1 MKKLIMIISLIALGG
16 CDREASRQ
24 QEASGAQT
32 LSGSASAS
40 TGMNPGIER
49 LFLQQLSASG
59 VIIKWRGAAD
69 KVSLGKEAASLD
81 IEFPAMMEDGHQIA
95 HVTGLEA
102 DTNYYYALGDS
113 ADVTQTYRFRTAPKT
128 GSSPTDGNIRFW
140 LLGDSG
146 TATEFDRDGNPSH
159 PGEAEAV
166 LEGFIQYNN
175 SVAGDQHIDAVL
187 LLGDNA
193 YPAGTDAE
201 WQGAF
206 FDIYPEVLRSSVVL
220 PTIGNHEM
228 GVAPMN
234 ICLFV
239 DMLGCDLLGEIVYP
253 LGGTSM
259 SSDPGSYDSD
269 GDGPDPEG
277 LPYLNIFTL
286 PTRAEL
292 GGAASGTEQYYSS
305 DLGNVHIISLDSQL
319 SNSDDDLRGAMKDW
333 LAADLQASADQDWK
347 IVIFHH
353 PPYSKG
359 ENHDSDLEQREID
372 MRTTFAPVFEAYGV
386 DVVYSG
392 HSHSYE
398 RSWYLNGHYGLSDS
412 FNVEE
417 HAARDSDGNATFGG
431 PDAPY
436 EQDNRLV
443 YTVAGSSGKFNKWHP
458 CEPDQYI
465 NGQAFGCTMDNWLLH
480 PAHRTFQPLADDY
493 RRHGIA
499 RLGSVVIDATATTLT
514 SRFIDDKGAVLD
526 TFVIQK

>member
-1 MKKLIMIISLIALGG
+1 MVKKTLMMLGMVTLAACG
-16 CDREASRQ
+16 Q
-24 QEASGAQT
+24 Q
-32 LSGSASAS
+32 GSDLQKESHPDLLAEE
-40 TGMNPGIER
+40 NNRPNER
-49 LFLQQLSASG
+49 LFLQQLSSTS
-59 VIIKWRGAAD
+59 VIIKWRGPAD
-69 KVSLGKEAASLD
+69 RVRVGKQASTLDRVFEATD
-81 IEFPAMMEDGHQIA
+81 EDA
-95 HVTGLEA
+95 HLVARISGLQA
-102 DTNYYYALGDS
+102 DTDYHYALGEADS
-113 ADVTQTYRFRTAPKT
+113 AAQVYHFRTAPET
-128 GSSPTDGNIRFW
+128 GAVPSDGSIRFW

-146 TATEFDRDGNPSH
+146 TATEMDRDGNPSH
-159 PGEAEAV
+159 PGEAKAV
-166 LEGFIQYNN
+166 LDGFQHYN
-175 SVAGDQHIDAVL
+175 SGIDGDQHIDGIL

-206 FDIYPEVLRSSVVL
+206 FDIYPEVLRSAVVM

-228 GVAPMN
+228 GVAPMD

-239 DMLGCDLLGEIVYP
+239 DMLGCDLAGEIIIP

-259 SSDPGSYDSD
+259 SSDPNSYDSD
-269 GDGPDPEG
+269 GEGPDAGG
-277 LPYLNIFTL
+277 LPYLSIFTL

-305 DLGNVHIISLDSQL
+305 DFGNVHIVSLDSQL
-319 SNSDDDLRGAMKDW
+319 SNSDDELRSAMKDW
-333 LAADLQASADQDWK
+333 LIADLQASAQQDWH

-372 MRTTFAPVFEAYGV
+372 MRTTFAPVFEEHGV
-386 DVVYSG
+386 DAVYSG

-398 RSWYLNGHYGLSDS
+398 RSWYLNGHYGLSNS
-412 FNVEE
+412 FDTGS
-417 HAARDSDGNATFGG
+417 HAATDDAGNTTFGG

-436 EQDNRLV
+436 AEDNRLV
-443 YTVAGSSGKFNKWHP
+443 YTVAGSSGKYNSWHP
-458 CEPDQYI
+458 CEEDNYV

-480 PAHRTFQPLADDY
+480 PAHRTFEKLDNDY

-514 SRFIDDKGAVLD
+514 SRFIDDKGEVLD